1 MRSSLPKAALL
12 IVISLS
18 ARSGTAHA
26 ASIRVSGPAV
36 ISPGV
41 SYSLYVEA
49 ENTGLGGVPTDG
61 IQWMFAAPSFLASDF
76 FGRPSSGDFYSTDE
90 GTPIATHAD
99 LFTDP
104 VLPGASSLRFVDVP
118 GAGPV
123 DRSFASAYIRLV
135 EYRLQIA
142 PNPASPLPLNDDFV
156 LTFVDAVDPDANS
169 QFFSNLTP
177 VLSFDIRLSRADF
190 DRNTRVNEA
199 DTTVFGACVTGPN
212 IPYDLNNLS
221 AGCACGVVSA
231 GGMDYLRAD
240 FDNDGDV
247 DQDDFGKFQ
256 TCFAGDELADVECG
270 NDLLP
275 LSGANARMQTVSA
288 PLTVPQAMEDS
299 QLKRLVRLRN
309 SGVLLAPLVS
319 P

>member
-1 MRSSLPKAALL
+1 M
-12 IVISLS
+12 
-18 ARSGTAHA
+18 
-26 ASIRVSGPAV
+26 
-36 ISPGV
+36 
-41 SYSLYVEA
+41 E
-49 ENTGLGGVPTDG
+49 E
-61 IQWMFAAPSFLASDF
+61 
-76 FGRPSSGDFYSTDE
+76 
-90 GTPIATHAD
+90 
-99 LFTDP
+99 
-104 VLPGASSLRFVDVP
+104 
-118 GAGPV
+118 
-123 DRSFASAYIRLV
+123 
-135 EYRLQIA
+135 
-142 PNPASPLPLNDDFV
+142 
-156 LTFVDAVDPDANS
+156 DAVDPDANS